1 MRSNKDGFVC
11 TECGYVSASYMGR
24 CPSCRAFQTMVEWK
38 RPRPEKEPDTSTFAA
53 PAPLSAHVKPAES
66 LLTGISELESVLGGG
81 LVAGSVVLAG
91 GEPGIG
97 KSTLFLQAASVLSA
111 KTDVLYVSGEESA
124 AQVALRRDR
133 LKLKQDIMFLAD
145 NILES
150 AVFSA
155 EKLGAKVLF
164 IDSIQTLTMQNSD
177 SAPGS
182 VSQVRECA
190 AALAD
195 FARRSAC
202 AVVLIGHVT
211 KDGAIAGPRV
221 LEHLVDTVLYFEGER
236 HTSLRVLRAVKN
248 RFGSTNEIGVFEM
261 TGEGMREVNSPSAA
275 MLSLFGSDAAG
286 ACLCCAVE
294 GTRPVLLEVEAL
306 VSRTSF
312 GNPRRMSTGVDHGR
326 MSMIIAVLEKKIG
339 LKLFDQDIFLNVGGG
354 MRLSEPGIDLAV
366 AAAIVSSLRNRAV
379 AKGTVIFGEIALT
392 GELRPVSRMEQRIAE
407 AARMGMKRVVAP
419 GAGEFARD
427 GIECIDVTSVY
438 EMLSAVL
445 AKNA

>member
-53 PAPLSAHVKPAES
+53 PAPLSAHVKPAER
-66 LLTGISELESVLGGG
+66 LLTGISELDSVLGGG

-211 KDGAIAGPRV
+211 KDGAIAGPRTDDELMICFMAERSTV
-221 LEHLVDTVLYFEGER
+221 RPAISLVKFR
-236 HTSLRVLRAVKN
+236 C
-248 RFGSTNEIGVFEM
+248 
-261 TGEGMREVNSPSAA
+261 
-275 MLSLFGSDAAG
+275 AG
-286 ACLCCAVE
+286 
-294 GTRPVLLEVEAL
+294 EAL
-306 VSRTSF
+306 
-312 GNPRRMSTGVDHGR
+312 
-326 MSMIIAVLEKKIG
+326 
-339 LKLFDQDIFLNVGGG
+339 QC
-354 MRLSEPGIDLAV
+354 RLSWV
-366 AAAIVSSLRNRAV
+366 R
-379 AKGTVIFGEIALT
+379 
-392 GELRPVSRMEQRIAE
+392 
-407 AARMGMKRVVAP
+407 
-419 GAGEFARD
+419 
-427 GIECIDVTSVY
+427 SV
-438 EMLSAVL
+438 L
-445 AKNA
+445 

>member
-1 MRSNKDGFVC
+1 
-11 TECGYVSASYMGR
+11 
-24 CPSCRAFQTMVEWK
+24 
-38 RPRPEKEPDTSTFAA
+38 
-53 PAPLSAHVKPAES
+53 
-66 LLTGISELESVLGGG
+66 
-81 LVAGSVVLAG
+81 
-91 GEPGIG
+91 
-97 KSTLFLQAASVLSA
+97 
-111 KTDVLYVSGEESA
+111 
-124 AQVALRRDR
+124 
-133 LKLKQDIMFLAD
+133 
-145 NILES
+145 
-150 AVFSA
+150 
-155 EKLGAKVLF
+155 
-164 IDSIQTLTMQNSD
+164 
-177 SAPGS
+177 
-182 VSQVRECA
+182 
-190 AALAD
+190 
-195 FARRSAC
+195 
-202 AVVLIGHVT
+202 VVLIGHVT